1 MTRFTLGRFA
11 SVFLPTLILAGG
23 GQATLA
29 KDYVAVIDTSA
40 SMKADSKLKYAIAG
54 VETFSALLQPDDTLH
69 VISFNTSST
78 IDGPFEM
85 AEDRE
90 QLAKTTSRLRATG
103 GTDYLQA
110 LQALAH
116 SEGPIHTVFLSDGAH
131 MGEPDDVINYVEQH
145 LADQVTIH
153 TISVGCPK
161 GSNAERLLSRM
172 AVVTDGSHSRVES
185 SEELVRTFLR
195 IAMQTREYRGFEPSK
210 DEVTISGLQGSVLA
224 FAYDG
229 EPSLSVPVER
239 SRQFRLPGETVSL
252 AVASPSAGETV
263 VVKLLER
270 ASPTAR
276 LGAVYTDGLPTH
288 KLTILNH
295 SSSYE
300 AGTELSLLTHFHH
313 PESKRPV
320 PVTSGASAEVELLDD
335 SGNSVSKVRLDSEGD
350 ALRGVLM
357 LPQSEGVCQLRVSSV
372 WEVDGKPFVQISET
386 AIIVTPPAVQ
396 PTPTPP
402 KKPAPQEEPKVETN
416 PELFS
421 ASQSQ
426 FELTAPADDVVRFQL
441 TFSPLPNHTGATK
454 LTADFAEFT
463 GGDVAQ
469 DIITNVK
476 WAPSATIRGAKGKV
490 KLDAAILSPPVAGVY
505 KSTLTISGKNQS
517 LDIPVTLTVK

>member
-1 MTRFTLGRFA
+1 MQFRKHRVAFGLSFLALSCLNPVIAYPDDYVEIIDVSKSMNDNDKLKHAAAGAELFAWVLQIKDSLSLIAFNNQAASHGPFSMETDLA
-11 SVFLPTLILAGG
+11 SV
-23 GQATLA
+23 
-29 KDYVAVIDTSA
+29 
-40 SMKADSKLKYAIAG
+40 
-54 VETFSALLQPDDTLH
+54 
-69 VISFNTSST
+69 
-78 IDGPFEM
+78 
-85 AEDRE
+85 E
-90 QLAKTTSRLRATG
+90 QLTANLRASG

-110 LQALAH
+110 LKALPLTENNTHA
-116 SEGPIHTVFLSDGAH
+116 VFLSDGAH
-131 MGEPDDVINYVEQH
+131 IGEPDDVINYVEQH

-153 TISVGCPK
+153 TISVGCPN

-172 AVVTDGSHSRVES
+172 AVVTDGSYSRVES

-229 EPSLSVPVER
+229 EPNLSVPVER
-239 SRQFRLPGETVSL
+239 GRQFKLPGETVSL

-300 AGTELSLLTHFHH
+300 AGTELSLLTRFHH

-357 LPQSEGVCQLRVSSV
+357 LPQSEGVCQLRVSSA

-386 AIIVTPPAVQ
+386 AIIVTPAAVH

-441 TFSPLPNHTGATK
+441 TFSPLPNHKGATK
-454 LTADFAEFT
+454 LAADFAEFT
-463 GGDVAQ
+463 GGTVAQ

-490 KLDAAILSPPVAGVY
+490 KLAAAIMSPKAGGIY
-505 KSTLTISGKNQS
+505 KSTLTISGNNHS